1 MSGECGDL
9 SLKLRAREKRAIR
22 SPGCKHPHMFQHYI
36 RMRAFL
42 LVALLAVVLTAF
54 SQRNPI
60 ASSHYEFNDS
70 HFHLTNY
77 IQEGISLR
85 DFLKIMGTTTGR
97 SSLFGIPLQQEW
109 SYRISRDNAPT
120 YYLQT
125 DAPLYYYSFTD
136 ADIAMA
142 YLSLSQEDRKRFDPM
157 ITGFNPADMYA
168 ADHIRRVLRT
178 FPGVF
183 SGIGEFTIHKEFVSS
198 KIPGS
203 IPSLY
208 DPALD
213 RLLNFAEEA
222 GLLVLIHND
231 VDVPFATPATP
242 PAYLDEMKTVLRRH
256 PGTTIVWA
264 HTGVGRV
271 IRPVNHHM
279 QMLED
284 ILQDPEMAHVM
295 FDISWDEVAKYI
307 VATPDTVKIVAN
319 TINRYPDRFLFGTD
333 SVAPKSQQDYLKT
346 YRMYD
351 PLWAALTPDASIKV
365 RQENYTRVFDVA
377 SKRVRAWE
385 ASQLPRSTQL
395 LPTTR

>member
-1 MSGECGDL
+1 
-9 SLKLRAREKRAIR
+9 
-22 SPGCKHPHMFQHYI
+22 MFLHYV
-36 RMRAFL
+36 RPRVVL
-42 LVALLAVVLTAF
+42 LGALLALVPSAF
-54 SQRNPI
+54 SQRNSAEP
-60 ASSHYEFNDS
+60 SQYEFNDS

-77 IQEGISLR
+77 IQEGTPIR
-85 DFLKIMGTTTGR
+85 DFLKIMGDVAGR
-97 SSLFGIPLQQEW
+97 STLFGIPLQQEW
-109 SYRISRDNAPT
+109 SYRISGDNAPT
-120 YYLQT
+120 YYLHT

-136 ADIAMA
+136 ADIAMS
-142 YLSLSQEDRKRFDPM
+142 YLSLPQEERKRFDPM

-198 KIPGS
+198 KIAGS

-222 GLLVLIHND
+222 GLVVLIHND
-231 VDVPFATPATP
+231 VDIPFANPDKP
-242 PAYLDEMKTVLRRH
+242 PAYLDEMKTILRRH
-256 PGTTIVWA
+256 PGTTIIWA

-279 QMLED
+279 QMVED
-284 ILQDPEMAHVM
+284 ILSDPEMAHVM

-307 VATPDTVKIVAN
+307 IATPESVKVVAN
-319 TINRYPDRFLFGTD
+319 TINRYPNRFLFGTD
-333 SVAPKSQQDYLKT
+333 SVAPKSQQEYLKT
-346 YRMYD
+346 FRMYD
-351 PLWAALTPDASIKV
+351 PLWSALTPDASIKV
-365 RQENYTRVFDVA
+365 RRENYTRVFDEA

-385 ASQLPRSTQL
+385 ANQLQRSTEL